1 MVAVTVAERM
11 TAAQFLGQPD
21 RPGAEWLQLVEGEVV
36 VTDPHARHNFAQGDL
51 VFAFETWSRSKG
63 GRGRA
68 MLPLD
73 VALDDLNVFEP
84 DIAWYAEG
92 RVPTRDSVR
101 PFAMP
106 DLGVADPTCDVREQR
121 CIRGCHSGGLQL
133 VVPGCGANGYH
144 VTLDADV
151 GEISQVADV
160 NEMRGHC
167 QAQLHQGQQRMATSK
182 KLGLVAVVA
191 ERGECLLDR
200 SGADVVERCRD
211 HAVT

>member
-106 DLGVADPTCDVREQR
+106 DLAVE
-121 CIRGCHSGGLQL
+121 IRSPSTWRYDIGAKKSAYERHGLPELWL
-133 VVPGCGANGYH
+133 VD
-144 VTLDADV
+144 T
-151 GEISQVADV
+151 E
-160 NEMRGHC
+160 
-167 QAQLHQGQQRMATSK
+167 
-182 KLGLVAVVA
+182 
-191 ERGECLLDR
+191 
-200 SGADVVERCRD
+200 ADVVLVFRRSNPDALAFDVALELDRAQTLHSPLLPGFALNLGELFPAR
-211 HAVT
+211 